1 MELAAHQLLERICA
15 LFRAQLRRVSNEHG
29 LKLVQLEALVYLS
42 SANRY
47 SDTPL
52 ALTEYL
58 ALTKGT
64 VSQTLKALEQR
75 GLIEKTPDPS
85 DKRVQHCAVTP
96 EGAAVVADALRVP
109 EAGGPA
115 LHAALTTVL
124 RTLQQTADAR
134 TFGVCHSCVHHQV
147 QGTRTRCGLT
157 GEPLRKVDRDK
168 LCREHETP
176 GC

>member
-1 MELAAHQLLERICA
+1 MSLAAHQLLERICS

-29 LKLVQLEALVYLS
+29 LKLVQLETLVYLA

-52 ALTEYL
+52 ALAEYL

-64 VSQTLKALEQR
+64 VSQTLKVLEQR
-75 GLIEKTPDPS
+75 ALIRKTPDPH

-96 EGAAVVADALRVP
+96 EGARVVEEAVRVP
-109 EAGGPA
+109 EAGSGA

-124 RTLQQTADAR
+124 RTLQHAGEAR

-147 QGTRTRCGLT
+147 QGSRTRCGLT

-168 LCREHETP
+168 LCREHEP
-176 GC
+176 RP